1 MTISDADPSESASAN
16 RRILIIDDNPA
27 IHDDFRKIFAAY
39 LPGTDAL
46 TEAEIALFGDASS
59 AAAAASTRSAFQID
73 SALQGREGL
82 ALVHQARTHERPY
95 ALAFI
100 DVRMPPGWDGVETTS
115 RIWAEDPDV
124 QVVICTAYTD
134 YSWDEM
140 LEKLG
145 ISDRLVIL
153 KKPFD
158 NIEVLQLANAL
169 TEKWRLTRQARRRF
183 EDLEQ
188 RVDERTR
195 DLQASNASLATI
207 NQQLASAT
215 RHANEM
221 ATAAQTANQAKSEFL
236 ANMSHE
242 IRTPMNGVI
251 GMAELLLD
259 GPLNTQQR
267 DGAKTILDSARALLT
282 VINDILDFSKIEAG
296 KLELEMSPI
305 DIRDLS
311 EDVVH
316 LIATQAHTKGLEVTA
331 HIDPAVP
338 EMVRGDSG
346 RLRQVLINLCGN
358 AVKFTHRGE
367 VALDVKVA
375 AEDAESMTLRFE
387 VRDTGIGIPANRLDN
402 LFQPFSQVDTSTTR
416 RFGGT
421 GLGLSIV
428 KRLAKLMGGEA
439 GVESREGLGSTFW
452 FTARLAIISA
462 TAQATVALSGRA
474 ADWHTRTQPIVN
486 SQQLSAQR
494 GREKR
499 RILLAEDNAVN
510 EKVAC
515 RTLEK
520 LGYRVDAV
528 RNGRDAV
535 TAWETGRYD
544 LILMDCQMPVLDGY
558 EATRE
563 IRSRES
569 GGRHTPIVALT
580 AHAMKD
586 DDLKCKAAGMDDYIT
601 KPIDRERLD
610 SCLERHLRGDR
621 F

>member
-1 MTISDADPSESASAN
+1 VTIPEPDRAESDGAN

-27 IHDDFRKIFAAY
+27 IHDDFRKIFGAY
-39 LPGTDAL
+39 VPGTDAL
-46 TEAEIALFGDASS
+46 MEAEIALFGAASGP
-59 AAAAASTRSAFQID
+59 AAAVAPRRAFQID
-73 SALQGREGL
+73 SALQGQEGL
-82 ALVHQARTHERPY
+82 ALVHRAHEHELPY

-100 DVRMPPGWDGVETTS
+100 DVRMPPGWDGVETTY

-134 YSWDEM
+134 YSWDDM
-140 LEKLG
+140 SEKLG
-145 ISDRLVIL
+145 ASDRLVIL

-158 NIEVLQLANAL
+158 SIEVLQLAHAL
-169 TEKWRLTRQARRRF
+169 TEKWRLTRQAVRRF
-183 EDLEQ
+183 EGLEQ
-188 RVDERTR
+188 RVNERTR
-195 DLQASNASLATI
+195 DLQASNASLACI
-207 NQQLASAT
+207 NQQLATAT

-221 ATAAQTANQAKSEFL
+221 ATAAQAANQAKSEFL

-259 GPLNTQQR
+259 GPLSTQQR
-267 DGAKTILDSARALLT
+267 DCAKTISDSARALLT

-296 KLELEMSPI
+296 KLELETSLI
-305 DIRDLS
+305 DVRNLS
-311 EDVVH
+311 EDVAR
-316 LIATQAHTKGLEVTA
+316 LIATQAHSKGLEVTA

-338 EMVRGDSG
+338 ELVKGDPG

-358 AVKFTHRGE
+358 AVKFTHQGE

-375 AEDAESMTLRFE
+375 SEDADSTTLHFE
-387 VRDTGIGIPANRLDN
+387 VRDTGIGIPANRMDN

-416 RFGGT
+416 LFGGT

-428 KRLAKLMGGEA
+428 KRLAEIMGGEA
-439 GVESREGLGSTFW
+439 GVESREGVGSTFW
-452 FTARLAIISA
+452 FTARLAIAGA
-462 TAQATVALSGRA
+462 TAEAPVPRQHPRTLGGRRTPALDDNA
-474 ADWHTRTQPIVN
+474 AN
-486 SQQLSAQR
+486 QR

-563 IRSRES
+563 IRSRE
-569 GGRHTPIVALT
+569 GGGHHIPIVALT

-610 SCLERHLRGDR
+610 SCLERHLVGDR
-621 F
+621 L